1 VAITWGTTQARGV
14 LAATITGAGLAML
27 DGTIVNVALPWIGAD
42 LDVSISGLQ
51 WILDGYL
58 LALASLVLLA
68 GALGDRFGRR
78 RVFMIGVIWFGTM
91 SALCGLAWNIEVLV
105 AARVLQGIGA
115 ALLTPGS
122 LAILQSAFVPGDR
135 ARAIGAWSGLAGLA
149 TVFGPVVGGLLV
161 QAGSWRLAF
170 LVNLPVVA
178 VCVWLTVRFV
188 PESCDETAP
197 RSLAWSG
204 AGMGALGLAGLT
216 AALVELPVRGAGDPA
231 VVVAAVV
238 GVLALVLFVL
248 TQTRGRAP
256 LVPAEMFHDRTFVLA
271 NVYTFLV
278 YAVLGGVFMLLVVQL
293 QTSLGYPP
301 TAAGL
306 AGLPITLLMLLLSA
320 RSGRLAQQ
328 VGPRA
333 QLVLGPLLLAI
344 ALLLMRRI
352 VPGAGYLDAVLPA
365 VVMFGLGL
373 ACLVAP
379 LTATAL
385 AAAPDRHA
393 GVASGVNNA
402 IARTGSLL
410 AVAVLPLAAGLR
422 GTDYANPT
430 ALTSGW
436 RSALLAAALITV
448 AASLL
453 ALGVDNQVLTRAVP
467 APPAVAEPQPA
478 AVQECMHCDIAGP
491 PTQMSAAR
499 KAA

>member
-1 VAITWGTTQARGV
+1 V

-27 DGTIVNVALPWIGAD
+27 DGTIVNVALPSIGTD
-42 LDVSISGLQ
+42 LGASISGLQ

-78 RVFMIGVIWFGTM
+78 RVFLVGVIWFGAM
-91 SALCGLAWNIEVLV
+91 SALCGLAWSTEVLV
-105 AARVLQGIGA
+105 AARILQGVGA

-122 LAILQSAFVPGDR
+122 LAILQSAFVPSDR

-149 TVFGPVVGGLLV
+149 TALGPVVGGLLV

-170 LVNLPVVA
+170 LVNLPFA
-178 VCVWLTVRFV
+178 ALCVWLTVRFV

-197 RSLAWSG
+197 RSVGWSG

-216 AALVELPVRGAGDPA
+216 AALVELPVRGASDP
-231 VVVAAVV
+231 VVVIAAMV
-238 GVLALVLFVL
+238 GVLALALFVP
-248 TQTRGRAP
+248 TQTRGQAP
-256 LVPAEMFHDRTFVLA
+256 LVPAEMFRDRTFVLA

-278 YAVLGGVFMLLVVQL
+278 YAVLGGVFVLLVVQL
-293 QTSLGYPP
+293 QTSLGYSP

-320 RSGRLAQQ
+320 QSGRLAQRL
-328 VGPRA
+328 GPRA
-333 QLVLGPLLLAI
+333 QLVLGALLLTI
-344 ALLLMRRI
+344 SLLLMRRI

-365 VVMFGLGL
+365 VVVFGLGL
-373 ACLVAP
+373 SCLVAP

-410 AVAVLPLAAGLR
+410 AVAVLPLVAGLR
-422 GTDYANPT
+422 GANYTDPAT
-430 ALTSGW
+430 LTSGW
-436 RSALLAAALITV
+436 NSALLASALITV
-448 AASLL
+448 VAALL
-453 ALGVDNQVLTRAVP
+453 ALGVDNQVLIRAVP
-467 APPAVAEPQPA
+467 VPPAAAEPQPA
-478 AVQECMHCDIAGP
+478 TAQECMHCDVAGP

-499 KAA
+499 NAA